1 MTPALPLA
9 GSAGI
14 LAVTLFLVAPA
25 ASAATLK
32 LEECRLQHPDRLV
45 SYEARCGVLEVPE
58 NPDAPAGAKIRLR
71 VAMVRSVNRRGA
83 TDPLFVLAGGPGQ
96 SATDFYASA
105 APAFGRV
112 QRERDLV
119 LVDQRGTG
127 GSNALKCDF
136 PDEQEQ
142 AELSAAEIRRHTQRC
157 LESIQGDPRYYT
169 TSIAV
174 RDLDAVRAALGYE
187 SINLYGVSYGTRVAQ
202 HYLRRYSQRTRSVVL
217 DGVVPPAQILG
228 IDSALIAERAL
239 GRIFERC
246 GAEPACHAAFGDP
259 AAQFLRLRND
269 LAREPAEIAL
279 ADPATGTV
287 ERMPFRLAHLQVAV
301 RLLSYAPDRAA
312 LLPLLLDQAVTRRN
326 LAPLAAQARMI
337 SDRLSETIA
346 TGMHNSV
353 VCTEDA
359 PFFDSSAID
368 RGALAQTYLGTV
380 QLDGLIEM
388 CKVWPRGRIDPDF
401 HAPLVSAVPVLLLS
415 GSADPVTPPEYAER
429 ARASLRNAKHV
440 VLEGQGHG
448 QLAVGCVPR
457 LMGEFLSSGNPEGL
471 DTTCTRNAAPSPF
484 FTSFSGPA
492 P

>member
-9 GSAGI
+9 ASAGTLAATI
-14 LAVTLFLVAPA
+14 LFA
-25 ASAATLK
+25 ASAAGAKTLE
-32 LEECRLQHPDRLV
+32 LEECRLQHPDRV
-45 SYEARCGVLEVPE
+45 ASYEARCGVLDVAE
-58 NPDAPAGAKIRLR
+58 NPDAPQGAKIRLR
-71 VAMVRSVNRRGA
+71 VAVVPAVNRRGA

-96 SATDFYASA
+96 AATDFYTSA
-105 APAFGRV
+105 APAFARV
-112 QRERDLV
+112 RRERDLV

-127 GSNALKCDF
+127 GSNALKCEF

-142 AELSAAEIRRHTQRC
+142 AELSAAEIRRYTQQC
-157 LESIQGDPRYYT
+157 LQSVKGDPRYYT

-174 RDLDAVRAALGYE
+174 RDLEAVRASLGYE
-187 SINLYGVSYGTRVAQ
+187 RINLYGVSYGTRVAQ
-202 HYLRRYSQRTRSVVL
+202 HYLRRYSQRTRSVIL
-217 DGVVPPAQILG
+217 DGVVPPEQILG

-239 GRIFERC
+239 GRVFERC

-287 ERMPFRLAHLQVAV
+287 ARTPFRLAHLQVAV

-312 LLPLLLDQAVTRRN
+312 LLPLLLDQAVARRN

-337 SDRLSETIA
+337 SERLSETIA

-368 RGALAQTYLGTV
+368 RGALARTYLGTV
-380 QLDGLIEM
+380 QLDGLIEI
-388 CKVWPRGRIDPDF
+388 CRIWPRGQIDPDF

-429 ARASLRNAKHV
+429 ARASLRNARHI

-457 LMGEFLSSGNPEGL
+457 LMGEFLSSGSLEDL
-471 DTTCTRNAAPSPF
+471 DTTCTKSAAPAPF